1 MENSSPVLRPRWRPL
16 DVPEIPPIRVKTC
29 LHKEPDLVLFEN
41 SRPERLHSDVLGSRL
56 METFLRRL
64 KLWCLNR
71 ASTRGFGRIAARL
84 ACLNTKPYHLRAHL
98 ADMTRRG
105 FVDPSAALSHPDI
118 RFGDHVYL
126 GVGVNIARSDNGGAV
141 ILGDKVQIY
150 GNSFLETG
158 SSARISIGARTHIQP
173 GCHLHAH
180 VSNIEIG
187 ECVEIAAN
195 CGFFSYDH
203 GVELGK
209 LIMEQ
214 PLGSKGDI
222 RIGDGAWLG
231 YGVTVLQGVN
241 IGAGAV
247 IGAGSVVSR
256 DIPENA
262 IAAGVPA
269 KVIKYRTAETA

>member
-1 MENSSPVLRPRWRPL
+1 M
-16 DVPEIPPIRVKTC
+16 KTC
-29 LHKEPDLVLFEN
+29 LHKEPDLGLFEN
-41 SRPERLHSDVLGSRL
+41 NRPERLQSGASISRPL
-56 METFLRRL
+56 ESFLRRL

-71 ASTRGFGRIAARL
+71 AGTKGFGRIAARL
-84 ACLNTKPYHLRAHL
+84 ACLNTQPYHLRAHL

-105 FVDPSAALSHPDI
+105 FVAPSAVLSHPDI
-118 RFGDHVYL
+118 RFGDNVYL
-126 GVGVNIARSDNGGAV
+126 GDRVNIARTNNGDAV
-141 ILGDKVQIY
+141 ILCDKVQIY
-150 GNSFLETG
+150 GDSFLESG
-158 SSARISIGARTHIQP
+158 SNARIFIGARTHIQP

-203 GVELGK
+203 GAVLGK

-214 PLGSKGDI
+214 PVSSRGDI

-231 YGVTVLQGVN
+231 YGVTVLQGVT

-269 KVIKYRTAETA
+269 KVIRYRTAETA

>member
-1 MENSSPVLRPRWRPL
+1 VIP
-16 DVPEIPPIRVKTC
+16 PPIRLKTC
-29 LHKEPDLVLFEN
+29 LHKEPDIGLFEN
-41 SRPERLHSDVLGSRL
+41 NRPERLQPDASIPRPLES
-56 METFLRRL
+56 FLRRL

-71 ASTRGFGRIAARL
+71 AGTRGFGRIAARL
-84 ACLNTKPYHLRAHL
+84 ACINTQPYHLRAHL

-105 FVDPSAALSHPDI
+105 FVAPSAVLSHPDI
-118 RFGDHVYL
+118 RFGENVYL
-126 GVGVNIARSDNGGAV
+126 GDRVNITRTNNGDAV
-141 ILGDKVQIY
+141 ILADKVQIY
-150 GNSFLETG
+150 GDSFLETG
-158 SSARISIGARTHIQP
+158 SNARIYIGARTHIQP

-195 CGFFSYDH
+195 CGFFSYGH
-203 GVELGK
+203 GAVLGK

-214 PLGSKGDI
+214 PLNSKGDI

-231 YGVTVLQGVN
+231 YGVTVLQGVT

-269 KVIKYRTAETA
+269 KVIRYRTAENA